1 MVDTGN
7 FLIPNHSP
15 PQKITH
21 RLSRAIFPPSESTYH
36 IRHVNSDGFCCS
48 SAFTTKWFSNA
59 TNGLEPYFVTCENGL
74 RSQWRPAVVGPPL

>member
-21 RLSRAIFPPSESTYH
+21 RLSRAIFPPSESTYQ
-36 IRHVNSDGFCCS
+36 
-48 SAFTTKWFSNA
+48 SATLIVMDSA
-59 TNGLEPYFVTCENGL
+59 APRRLPPNGSP
-74 RSQWRPAVVGPPL
+74 SPPTAWNRTS

>member
-21 RLSRAIFPPSESTYH
+21 RLSRAIFPH
-36 IRHVNSDGFCCS
+36 R
-48 SAFTTKWFSNA
+48 
-59 TNGLEPYFVTCENGL
+59 GL
-74 RSQWRPAVVGPPL
+74 RTTSATLIVMDSAAPRRLPPNGSPTPPTAWNRTS